1 MLGIV
6 KEIKGNRMPNKLM
19 APLKLQEKV
28 VVARADPDLFRSS
41 HRFEVLVHCVPSPN
55 LDHCPI
61 LSTTLK
67 NGSVL
72 KCW

>member
-41 HRFEVLVHCVPSPN
+41 HRFEVLVTKHTSEQVS
-55 LDHCPI
+55 I
-61 LSTTLK
+61 YI
-67 NGSVL
+67 NGNMYGFIVNQRV
-72 KCW
+72 